1 MFLLV
6 GRLLVRVIA
15 AGLLLRSGGRIIII
29 VLCTTI
35 LLHLSINIRDLSFNF
50 SYLVLEGAISLV
62 NVLDETLIEVE
73 LSL

>member
-1 MFLLV
+1 M
-6 GRLLVRVIA
+6 VRVIA

-35 LLHLSINIRDLSFNF
+35 FLHLSINIRDLSFNF